1 MAKNKR
7 PYLNPT
13 IVSYKSLS
21 EVIKLRK
28 IFYDNKVPR
37 NEKLNALQRVRAFMS
52 RGKLP
57 HAIEITA
64 LLVSVRSSD
73 PAYGG
78 SETNSD
84 ILQLSYSMSLVR
96 FVNGLLDQFQQSD
109 YAIPLH
115 TLARNLNLPSY
126 FVELRH
132 MSTHELLLNIGLL
145 RDTAQ
150 DAMSWLY
157 DNYWVQISE
166 ESELEEFEEVYARE
180 LIETRER
187 LIASALENIKCY
199 RKIRKLDMSRIIKYG
214 DTSELGMEYW
224 KSVKSL
230 QNLDTQS
237 NDLLLFVFLF
247 KNVLIRN
254 VNNLKIDE
262 EKTVKLNPAVLKLYE
277 PLLKEF
283 SGDFSLRLLLQ
294 MYLSLSLQNES
305 KDSEIRNYQI
315 RPLHVSEID
324 QVFEWAKYLTH
335 RILNQGINSYPQYN
349 IRSASQL
356 FTFVIDKIRTVHFGM
371 REDFLPIVRDS
382 IAKIFGK
389 ISSET
394 VSELNASVARLEKDA
409 KVQSFAPPPSLDKLL
424 SEEACESLPSI
435 NQHSKKQKRSTN
447 DEPYFF
453 FEEHEYWSPKAFG
466 VTSL

>member
-199 RKIRKLDMSRIIKYG
+199 RKIRKLDMSRIIKHG
-214 DTSELGMEYW
+214 DTSELGMQYW
-224 KSVKSL
+224 KSV
-230 QNLDTQS
+230 
-237 NDLLLFVFLF
+237 
-247 KNVLIRN
+247 
-254 VNNLKIDE
+254 
-262 EKTVKLNPAVLKLYE
+262 
-277 PLLKEF
+277 
-283 SGDFSLRLLLQ
+283 
-294 MYLSLSLQNES
+294 
-305 KDSEIRNYQI
+305 
-315 RPLHVSEID
+315 
-324 QVFEWAKYLTH
+324 
-335 RILNQGINSYPQYN
+335 
-349 IRSASQL
+349 
-356 FTFVIDKIRTVHFGM
+356 
-371 REDFLPIVRDS
+371 
-382 IAKIFGK
+382 
-389 ISSET
+389 
-394 VSELNASVARLEKDA
+394 
-409 KVQSFAPPPSLDKLL
+409 
-424 SEEACESLPSI
+424 
-435 NQHSKKQKRSTN
+435 
-447 DEPYFF
+447 
-453 FEEHEYWSPKAFG
+453 
-466 VTSL
+466 